1 VARKEDACVARE
13 ACVACEAF
21 LANHSSDACVAKHV
35 ACVSDVLDWAGL
47 SSGKAWSNTRVVS
60 WF

>member
-35 ACVSDVLDWAGL
+35 ACVSDVLDCEPVKPTSKINL
-47 SSGKAWSNTRVVS
+47 I
-60 WF
+60 